1 MDFFKCLY
9 GLSKGELK
17 VHPVREAQ
25 PHDIGIV
32 FLIVEGSSPM
42 GKLVEVHVKKVDREL
57 PVKIAEFI
65 FPVF

>member
-25 PHDIGIV
+25 PH
-32 FLIVEGSSPM
+32 
-42 GKLVEVHVKKVDREL
+42 VKKVDREL
-57 PVKIAEFI
+57 PVEIAEFI